1 MEKASIGNLQHWPK
15 NTRLITCLSCI
26 WLPVW
31 GTGNKCRTSS
41 LRSWR
46 FCGVFLFCGSQSTR
60 KMNQGLNRKRW
71 FSFGAAESIKK
82 KKEKTARALRR
93 LQDKRFGSHLTGVRK
108 CKFYLAHGKDSTS
121 YNYFSLKVKSK
132 CNYNMLKKFLRSK
145 LRAL

>member
-1 MEKASIGNLQHWPK
+1 MFILY
-15 NTRLITCLSCI
+15 
-26 WLPVW
+26 V
-31 GTGNKCRTSS
+31 
-41 LRSWR
+41 
-46 FCGVFLFCGSQSTR
+46 
-60 KMNQGLNRKRW
+60 
-71 FSFGAAESIKK
+71 
-82 KKEKTARALRR
+82 EKTARALRR